1 MLTKPNFH
9 WAGLLIG
16 IVYIVMAEFIASKVG
31 PNQCLRM
38 RGGGGGGRQL
48 FCCYE
53 CTVQCFVLR
62 RTRGKSVFS
71 NEAT

>member
-38 RGGGGGGRQL
+38 RGGGGGGGS
-48 FCCYE
+48 FSVAMS
-53 CTVQCFVLR
+53 VQCSVLC
-62 RTRGKSVFS
+62 
-71 NEAT
+71 